1 MIDTNKESFFIS
13 DSLKD
18 VIDYDRL
25 DRNDDDATKI
35 TNVINMNGKEL
46 DFELV
51 SFEIKND
58 DDGQRFV
65 LQLIVPAFKINDC
78 LHLSLESGT
87 IRIEGSIFKFGDA
100 GGLHWDAKNKILT
113 CDARLDIEQEVK

>member
-1 MIDTNKESFFIS
+1 MLDTGKESFFIS
-13 DSLKD
+13 DSLKGM
-18 VIDYDRL
+18 IDYDRL
-25 DRNDDDATKI
+25 DLSNDDAVEVA
-35 TNVINMNGKEL
+35 NVISVSDREL

-65 LQLIVPAFKINDC
+65 LQLIVPAFRINDC

-87 IRIEGSIFKFGDA
+87 IRMEGSTFRFGDA
-100 GGLHWDAKNKILT
+100 GLHWDARNKILT
-113 CDARLDIEQEVK
+113 CEARLDIEQEVK